1 MPEKEV
7 EDGFLSRWS
16 RRKRQGEIVE
26 EGEASS
32 PEALNIRPEQTVSNG
47 DGEDVDG
54 AVVAEPTEEE
64 LEMQANLEAAEAID
78 LETLE
83 YESDFELFMKKGVP
97 DALKNAAMQK
107 LWRSNPML
115 AVLDGLNDYDED
127 FGDPKLNVYKS
138 AWEVGRGFL
147 TDAEM
152 NHSPADKVQAFVEK
166 LLEDPSDAVATG
178 EEKIEEQLEID
189 NVEELAVEDEDIVV
203 AEHSELDGE
212 GNDEDQPVQRVSIR
226 SRIFDYSEDTN

>member
-1 MPEKEV
+1 MPEKEI

-16 RRKRQGEIVE
+16 RRKRHGEIVE
-26 EGEASS
+26 EGEADS
-32 PEALNIRPEQTVSNG
+32 PETLDVHPEQIVSSG
-47 DGEDVDG
+47 DSEDVDG
-54 AVVAEPTEEE
+54 NLVAEPTEEE
-64 LEMQANLEAAEAID
+64 LEMQANLEAAEAIN

-83 YESDFELFMKKGVP
+83 YESDFALFMKKGVP

-147 TDAEM
+147 TDTEM

-166 LLEDPSDAVATG
+166 LLEEPPQDGA
-178 EEKIEEQLEID
+178 EEKVEEQSEID
-189 NVEELAVEDEDIVV
+189 NDEESAVVDEDIVE
-203 AEHSELDGE
+203 AEHSELDGDD
-212 GNDEDQPVQRVSIR
+212 NDEDQPVQRVSMR